1 MWLQTVFS
9 VEFKYCKNVGE
20 VAISAIKLEL
30 SLVLLK
36 LRLKG
41 EHKRAICV
49 ATLLEN
55 ELKSAVARFT
65 SHVQTC

>member
-1 MWLQTVFS
+1 MFTKAS
-9 VEFKYCKNVGE
+9 VKSEQ
-20 VAISAIKLEL
+20 
-30 SLVLLK
+30 
-36 LRLKG
+36 
-41 EHKRAICV
+41 KRAICV